1 MFDSLGGPLPK
12 NQRFVEYD
20 DGTVDFFQQTEFGPQ
35 NIELS
40 NKLAQELGI
49 SIEEASAILKMKPED
64 QVLEIGRRK
73 ALAKQVENLGD
84 DTVEKPTSLYDEN
97 FDDYFDPDD
106 KPNQAKGGI
115 ISLT

>member
-1 MFDSLGGPLPK
+1 M
-12 NQRFVEYD
+12 E
-20 DGTVDFFQQTEFGPQ
+20 
-35 NIELS
+35 
-40 NKLAQELGI
+40 
-49 SIEEASAILKMKPED
+49 PED

-73 ALAKQVENLGD
+73 ALSDRIDNLVD
-84 DTVEKPTSLYDEN
+84 DTLSEEPTSLYDEN